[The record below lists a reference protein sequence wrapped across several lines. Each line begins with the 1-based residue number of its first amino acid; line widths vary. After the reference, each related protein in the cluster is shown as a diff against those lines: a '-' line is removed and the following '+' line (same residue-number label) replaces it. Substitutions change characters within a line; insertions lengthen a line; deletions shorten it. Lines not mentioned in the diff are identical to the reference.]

1 MELQNNEI
9 INMVDASQES
19 TGSMEGVDISK
30 LKTPNQQFKFF
41 KRYELYSGTFS
52 DFVSAMNKFPERVQE
67 LLKEKCPFEIVGG
80 EFLELEYSAADGN
93 TGVVG
98 VNAPPTDKKKILGM
112 SIPIA
117 IGVGIS
123 IAVVITGAVI
133 IYHKR
138 KNKQGGK

>member
-1 MELQNNEI
+1 MESLNNEI
-9 INMVDASQES
+9 ISMVDES
-19 TGSMEGVDISK
+19 KENKSSSISDDISK

-41 KRYELYSGTFS
+41 QKHELYSGTFK
-52 DFVSAMNKFPERVQE
+52 DFASAMNKNPNRVQV
-67 LLKEKCPFEIVGG
+67 LLKEKCPFEIVNG

-93 TGVVG
+93 TGVASVT
-98 VNAPPTDKKKILGM
+98 APSSDKKKVLGM
-112 SIPIA
+112 SVPVA

-123 IAVVITGAVI
+123 IAVAITGAVI